1 VSQEKPLP
9 PMPTLRGKDHE
20 LIVGIFVV
28 LGVAAILTALFTL
41 TDASLFRGRYEI
53 TTIVPN
59 AGGIRKGDPV
69 QMRGVNIGRI
79 KSFVIDRETVA
90 VRLEIEGEY
99 KIPKDSRCE
108 LKSAGLLGGM
118 AADVVPGSSPEFL
131 RGGDTIPGSIGT
143 GVFDKVNEL
152 SGDAEK
158 ALDRV
163 QALLS
168 ETTVK
173 SVEASSVEL
182 NRLLKQLQ
190 EVTAEQRKELLVA
203 TRSLRKSAEGLEKA
217 TAGPE
222 LEHTIKQMDSITR
235 KLDVVTASL
244 DRSAKSADI
253 VLGRLERGEGLLGRM
268 SKEDTL
274 YVNANEAV
282 ANLNKAVTEITKLTQ
297 DIRREPK
304 RYLKISVF

>member
-1 VSQEKPLP
+1 
-9 PMPTLRGKDHE
+9 MPALRGKDHDFF
-20 LIVGIFVV
+20 VGIFVI
-28 LGVAAILTALFTL
+28 LGAAAILTALFTL
-41 TDASLFRGRYEI
+41 TDASLFRGRYEV

-79 KSFVIDRETVA
+79 KKFKIDQGQVA

-108 LKSAGLLGGM
+108 IKSNGLLGGM
-118 AADVVPGSSPEFL
+118 TADIVPGTSSEGA
-131 RGGDTIPGSIGT
+131 RGGDTISGSIGA
-143 GVFDKVNEL
+143 GMFDKVNEL
-152 SGDAEK
+152 SGEADK
-158 ALDRV
+158 ALGRV

-168 ETTVK
+168 DTTVTH
-173 SVEASSVEL
+173 VESSTVEL
-182 NRLLKQLQ
+182 NRLLLDLQ
-190 EVTAEQRKELLVA
+190 KVTAEQRKQLLGL
-203 TRSLRKSAEGLEKA
+203 TTSLRKSAEGLEKA
-217 TAGPE
+217 TEGPE
-222 LEHTIKQMDSITR
+222 LESSIKRLDTITQ
-235 KLDVVTASL
+235 KLDAVSGSL
-244 DRSAKSADI
+244 DRSAKSADA
-253 VLGRLERGEGLLGRM
+253 VLGRIERGEGMLGRM
-268 SKEDTL
+268 SKDDSL